1 MDTVTRSIDNQTI
14 RFLIERLNWP
24 VRMVRWVT
32 AREYAGLLQ
41 SSKWS
46 EPAKSIFLEWLS
58 TRTFETEV
66 TSGLA
71 VLTFLEP
78 KHLPSFQEV
87 ARVINRPSILADIML
102 QSIYGFGNIRRGW
115 LSSHSGEVDA
125 AYQPEEYFDK
135 HKTAHVP
142 GIMSG
147 RFRDLEESNG
157 FPLMQQWTYEWQRI
171 MKESDAPHSGY
182 PYHFVDSSRHRCGVN
197 GQFSQRQ
204 CDVYRSA
211 FLRTLACAVD
221 QWRMP
226 MEMAEDLARLNM
238 PVTRGIAEIHPSQRP
253 AWLGRN
259 PELCC
264 AEGADLEQIARK
276 LVALRPDGYRPVTLK
291 IPINV
296 ETAEY
301 GELLVAGVLATAD
314 FVPDPDDKWYFRPSM
329 GWTLPES
336 DLFGGQYGTVS
347 AEEYLSAGNT
357 GLCVPVCLD
366 VWPLPSGFWH
376 NDYFVRGIQLPAP
389 YLVAAPLSVEADK
402 SGIHIF
408 DTSKNNLADWLVWHD
423 RWNPTHVG
431 DGHTRCGMI
440 TTLKTSVIEAAE
452 QKLDMKLGWVV
463 QLKTWKQQAEYEEYK
478 LGERTVFFHD

>member
-1 MDTVTRSIDNQTI
+1 MDTVTSSVDNQTI

-24 VRMVRWVT
+24 VRMVRWIA

-46 EPAKSIFLEWLS
+46 KRAKSIYLEWLS
-58 TRTFETEV
+58 TRRFETEV

-71 VLTFLEP
+71 VLMFVES
-78 KHLPSFQEV
+78 KHLPDFQEV
-87 ARVINRPSILADIML
+87 ARAIDKPSILADIML

-135 HKTAHVP
+135 HKAAHVP
-142 GIMSG
+142 GILSG
-147 RFRDLEESNG
+147 RFKDLEDRNG
-157 FPLMQQWTYEWQRI
+157 LPLMQQWAYEWQRI
-171 MKESDAPHSGY
+171 MKETDAPHSGY
-182 PYHFVDSSRHRCGVN
+182 PYHFVDSSRHRTGVN

-221 QWRMP
+221 QWHMP
-226 MEMAEDLARLNM
+226 VELAEDLARLNM
-238 PVTRGIAEIHPSQRP
+238 PVTRGIAEVHPSQRP

-264 AEGADLEQIARK
+264 ADASDLEQIARQ
-276 LVALRPDGYRPVTLK
+276 LVAPRPNGYQPVTLK
-291 IPINV
+291 IPIDV

-301 GELLVAGVLATAD
+301 GELLIAGVLATAD
-314 FVPDPDDKWYFRPSM
+314 FVPDPDDKLYFRPSM
-329 GWTLPES
+329 GWTLPER
-336 DLFGGQYGTVS
+336 DTFGGQYRTANPEKFLSPGT
-347 AEEYLSAGNT
+347 T
-357 GLCVPVCLD
+357 GACVPICLD
-366 VWPLPSGFWH
+366 VWPRPSGFWH
-376 NDYFVRGIQLPAP
+376 NDYFHRGIQLPAP
-389 YLVAAPLSVEADK
+389 YLVDAPLSVSANT

-408 DTSKNNLADWLVWHD
+408 DESKNNLADWSVWHD
-423 RWNPTHVG
+423 RWNPTYVG

-440 TTLKTSVIEAAE
+440 TTLKPSVIKGAE
-452 QKLDMKLGWVV
+452 QKFDMQLGWVV
-463 QLKTWKQQAEYEEYK
+463 QLKVWKQQAEYDEYK
-478 LGERTVFFHD
+478 PIERTVFFHD